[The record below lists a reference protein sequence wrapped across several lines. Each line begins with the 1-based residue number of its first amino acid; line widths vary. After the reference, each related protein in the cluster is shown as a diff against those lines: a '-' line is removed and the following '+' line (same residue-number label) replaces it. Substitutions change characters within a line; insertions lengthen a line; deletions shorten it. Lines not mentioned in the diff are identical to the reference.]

1 MSRSA
6 LIYTALAAIAI
17 VAVAAF
23 ALRDPAQPL
32 PTTLENRAALEDLR
46 EGTMK
51 KLVFHPAPKPV
62 GTSAYETES
71 GAKATLA
78 DHKGRYVL
86 LNFWATWCAPCRKE
100 MPMLAALQEDFGGED
115 FEVLTIATGRNN
127 PAQIKKFLDEI
138 GAASL
143 PQHRDPS
150 SALARE
156 MAVLGLPVTV
166 ILSPEGAE
174 IARMT
179 GDAEWDSESARA
191 IISAL
196 IESRT

>member
-1 MSRSA
+1 
-6 LIYTALAAIAI
+6 
-17 VAVAAF
+17 
-23 ALRDPAQPL
+23 
-32 PTTLENRAALEDLR
+32 
-46 EGTMK
+46 
-51 KLVFHPAPKPV
+51 
-62 GTSAYETES
+62 
-71 GAKATLA
+71 
-78 DHKGRYVL
+78 
-86 LNFWATWCAPCRKE
+86 
-100 MPMLAALQEDFGGED
+100 MLAALQEDFGGED